1 MIRTAC
7 FAAAAVLI
15 TGCASSPSS
24 SSVPLGP
31 IDYDVVCRQLEQS
44 GKATG
49 ALRWYQASAERRAS
63 YEQVFRLATERVT
76 ALARGRA
83 AGTWAVVADADET
96 LLDNSKAECADQV
109 QGVTTHDPDRWTQ
122 WVLSEKADAVP
133 GAAAFAAAVHKLG
146 GRLIVV
152 SNREDVPHRAATAS
166 NLAKVGIH
174 VDVLLLAKDRTD
186 LDKNSR
192 FRLIEEV
199 GVASARLPAQKVL
212 AYIGD
217 NIKDFPYLSQVDIGD
232 AGQFGTRYFL
242 LPNPVYGSWQRL
254 PMR

>member
-1 MIRTAC
+1 MIRSAC
-7 FAAAAVLI
+7 LAAALLAA
-15 TGCASSPSS
+15 GCASSPSS
-24 SSVPLGP
+24 APVGP
-31 IDYDVVCRQLEQS
+31 IDYDVVCQQLENS
-44 GKATG
+44 GKASR
-49 ALRWYQASAERRAS
+49 ALRWFHASAERRAS
-63 YEQVFRLATERVT
+63 YEQVFRLATERVG

-83 AGTWAVVADADET
+83 PGTWAVVADADET

-109 QGVTTHDPDRWTQ
+109 QGVVNHDPNRWTQ
-122 WVLSEKADAVP
+122 WVLAEQAEALP
-133 GAAAFAAAVHKLG
+133 GAVAFASAVHSLG

-152 SNREDVPHRAATAS
+152 SNREEVPHRAATAS
-166 NLAKVGIH
+166 NLAKVGIQ
-174 VDVLLLAKDRTD
+174 VDVLLLAKDRND

-199 GVASARLPAQKVL
+199 GIAASRLPPQQVL
-212 AYIGD
+212 AYVGD

-232 AGQFGTRYFL
+232 PAVFGTRYFL

>member
-7 FAAAAVLI
+7 LAVATLLVA
-15 TGCASSPSS
+15 GCASSPSGKRA
-24 SSVPLGP
+24 LAP
-31 IDYDVVCRQLEQS
+31 IDYSVVCQQLETS

-49 ALRWYQASAERRAS
+49 ALRWFHVSAERRAA
-63 YEQVFRLATERVT
+63 YEQVFRQATDRV
-76 ALARGRA
+76 AAQARSRPKGS
-83 AGTWAVVADADET
+83 WAVVADLDET

-109 QGVTTHDPDRWTQ
+109 QGVVNHDPNRWTQ
-122 WVLSEKADAVP
+122 WVLAEQAEALP
-133 GAAAFAAAVHKLG
+133 GAVAFASAVHSLG

-152 SNREDVPHRAATAS
+152 SNREEVPHRAATAS
-166 NLAKVGIH
+166 NLAKVGIQ
-174 VDVLLLAKDRTD
+174 VDVLLLAKDRND

-199 GVASARLPAQKVL
+199 GIAASRLPPQQVL
-212 AYIGD
+212 AYVGD

-232 AGQFGTRYFL
+232 PAVFGTRYFL

>member
-7 FAAAAVLI
+7 LAVATLLVA
-15 TGCASSPSS
+15 GCASSPSGKRA
-24 SSVPLGP
+24 LAP
-31 IDYDVVCRQLEQS
+31 IDYSVVCQQLESS

-49 ALRWYQASAERRAS
+49 ALRWFHVSAERRAA
-63 YEQVFRLATERVT
+63 YEQVFRQATDRV
-76 ALARGRA
+76 AAQARSRPKGS
-83 AGTWAVVADADET
+83 WAVVADLDET